1 MKTGKL
7 SIYLLLITAFI
18 AGCTKNEERTP
29 VSLSQ
34 AISESALRLNTAMG
48 SITSQP
54 AYSILTMS
62 NTATAKS
69 ATTESGYRVYITLDT
84 IKGVYEYNKPSLLN
98 NWGLSLIHFFKKT
111 AENNQMIVRMPLKKV
126 TRPFDLR
133 HYSISDTALTNNF
146 EIAVSDYHNN
156 YNSYWDY
163 DYKLNSK
170 ISIDDKVAG
179 NLNIDATV
187 SPAAGKDYK
196 SQYSFVDGYLA
207 EYHYT
212 SGDTTVSEFNIKQDA
227 DVLYGEKLLVIK
239 NDTAKFREHQYILTI
254 GNVQIVRKPLS
265 HEVQIL
271 VDGIVQPN
279 AKIEIVDKE
288 SDPEAS
294 VCKKRD
300 VQITFEDG
308 TVKTVSQLIG
318 DSVEDI
324 KTLYLSL
331 HQVYF
336 AAYIVDWIAYDIY
349 YQR

>member
-1 MKTGKL
+1 MKEGKL
-7 SIYLLLITAFI
+7 SIILILFTALI
-18 AGCTKNEERTP
+18 AGCSKNDERTP

-34 AISESALRLNTAMG
+34 AISESALKLNTAMG
-48 SITSQP
+48 TITSQP
-54 AYSILTMS
+54 VYSILTMS

-69 ATTESGYRVYITLDT
+69 AATESAYRVYITLDT
-84 IKGVYEYNKPSLLN
+84 VKGVYEYNKPSSLN

-111 AENNQMIVRMPLKKV
+111 AESDQMIVRMPLKKV
-126 TRPFDLR
+126 TRPYDLR
-133 HYSISDTALTNNF
+133 HYSVSDTALSNNF

-179 NLNIDATV
+179 NLTIDATV
-187 SPAAGKDYK
+187 SPSEGKDYK
-196 SQYSFVDGYLA
+196 SQYSFTDGYLA

-254 GNVQIVRKPLS
+254 GNVQIVRKPWS

-271 VDGIVQPN
+271 VDGVVQPN

-288 SDPEAS
+288 SDDEAS
-294 VCKKRD
+294 VCKKRE

-318 DSVEDI
+318 DSVEGI

-331 HQVYF
+331 HRVYF